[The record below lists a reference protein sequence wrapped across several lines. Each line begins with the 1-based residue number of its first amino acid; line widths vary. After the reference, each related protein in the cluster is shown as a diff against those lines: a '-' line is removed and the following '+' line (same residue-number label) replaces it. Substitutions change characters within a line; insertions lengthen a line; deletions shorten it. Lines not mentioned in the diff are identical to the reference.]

1 MAKELNATMRFD
13 VAPDV
18 VFAAQ
23 SDARYV
29 TWKHQ
34 NMASFDV
41 RADVRHS
48 GTGTVI
54 SSTRK
59 LPAVVPAAA
68 RRFVGDAIEISE
80 VHSWSNPAR
89 DGSRTGT
96 IAATFPGVPMTVHGT
111 LSLRPDGYG
120 AVLRVAITA
129 KSPVPLVGSKLEEIA
144 GEQFLRAIRKEQE
157 IAPRWFSE

>member
-1 MAKELNATMRFD
+1 MAKQVSAAMHFD

-23 SDARYV
+23 SDERYV

-34 NMASFDV
+34 NMAAFDV
-41 RADVRHS
+41 QAEVRHS
-48 GTGTVI
+48 GKGTVI
-54 SSTRK
+54 TSSRK

-68 RRFVGDAIEISE
+68 RRFVGDAIEIRE
-80 VHSWSNPAR
+80 VHKWSNPAR

-96 IAATFPGVPMTVHGT
+96 LSAAFPGVPMSVHGT
-111 LSLRPDGYG
+111 LSLRPEGYG

-129 KSPVPLVGSKLEEIA
+129 KSPVPLVGAKLEEVA
-144 GEQFLRAIRKEQE
+144 GEQFLRAMRKEQE
-157 IAPRWFSE
+157 IAPRWFAE